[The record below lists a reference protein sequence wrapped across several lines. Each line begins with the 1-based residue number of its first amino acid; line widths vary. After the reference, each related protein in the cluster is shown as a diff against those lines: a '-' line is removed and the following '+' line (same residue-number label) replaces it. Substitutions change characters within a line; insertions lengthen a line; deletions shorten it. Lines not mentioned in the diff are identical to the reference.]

1 MNNIHQRDADVKAP
15 SGFPKSDIILPMPEE
30 FDPSSLSRRSIL
42 VGAAIVPI
50 AAIRSAAATDGP
62 SALTADQFKL
72 LDAFADRL
80 IPRDENGPG
89 ASDMGAANYID
100 RSLADVLASEKASL
114 TAGLAGTDAFA
125 VKSQGKPFVELSPE
139 AKDAVL
145 TAVQTG
151 QAGFEGSG
159 AFFARIRRLVLEGCF
174 SDPYYGGN
182 KGYAGWDLIG
192 YPGPRLAVA
201 PEDQRLNDPIKPV
214 RMSVW
219 GGAK

>member
-1 MNNIHQRDADVKAP
+1 
-15 SGFPKSDIILPMPEE
+15 MPEE
-30 FDPSSLSRRSIL
+30 FDLTSISRRTVLI
-42 VGAAIVPI
+42 GATMVPLT
-50 AAIRSAAATDGP
+50 AIRSAAQTAATTP
-62 SALTADQFKL
+62 SVLTADQFKL
-72 LDAFADRL
+72 LDAVADRL

-100 RSLADVLASEKASL
+100 RSLADVIAGEKASI

-125 VKSQGKPFVELSPE
+125 VKSKGKSFVELS
-139 AKDAVL
+139 ADDKDAVL

-151 QAGFEGSG
+151 QAGFDGSG

-201 PEDQRLNDPIKPV
+201 PEDQRLKDVIQPV

-219 GGAK
+219 GGAMEKGAK